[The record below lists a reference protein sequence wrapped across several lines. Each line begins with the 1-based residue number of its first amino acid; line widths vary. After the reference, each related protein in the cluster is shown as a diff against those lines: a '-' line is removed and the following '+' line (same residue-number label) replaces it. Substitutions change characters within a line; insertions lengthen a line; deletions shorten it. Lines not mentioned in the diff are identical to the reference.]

1 MDLGCKQGHPRRR
14 RSWRSWALGSS
25 RASAARPA
33 RSAHDSLGTPAL
45 RWNYGDL
52 MAQDKDLGVLSA
64 VGAAEQRKPAE
75 HAEDSQVSES

>member
-52 MAQDKDLGVLSA
+52 MAQDKISA
-64 VGAAEQRKPAE
+64 SLARSERPSRE
-75 HAEDSQVSES
+75 SQLNTRRTVK